1 MTSTKIKFEEM
12 QGMIARSVILA
23 NKENE
28 LKFLRTENKQYW
40 QLLVKKYKLDPTLD
54 YDINQSENMLIWK
67 KEKLWLM
74 SY

>member
-12 QGMIARSVILA
+12 QGLIARSVILA

-28 LKFLRTENKQYW
+28 LKFLRIENKQYW
-40 QLLVKKYKLDPTLD
+40 RLLVKKYKLDSTID

-67 KEKLWLM
+67 KEKL
-74 SY
+74 

>member
-67 KEKLWLM
+67 KEKL
-74 SY
+74 